1 MVTMSFSAMR
11 CVSEDGSQILLA
23 GEEWNGNNPTF
34 SLFRVTDTVDVGAE
48 LPPGQVWLSDNFAV
62 ISDYDSGGVSVYD
75 FDSAETTTLHEIAEK
90 SEGDYISSAAISPDG
105 ATIVLAESRY
115 DTATGTGMATT
126 LFTYRPGGDMT
137 ERAEFTG
144 EVWWIDWLDS
154 GRMAVN
160 GSAGESGSTSAIV
173 FNPQLEVLFE
183 IEGFQGSELAVINE
197 KMYAVSGG
205 TIVSADLADGSAW
218 PLATLPTQ
226 FLGSIVALPAD
237 FNPSPDVLS
246 GNSDVNPPATVPP
259 LISDEFGGG
268 EAVDVTNTA
277 RIFLGVLVLGGVM
290 ALILNRRKAAAED

>member
-1 MVTMSFSAMR
+1 MR
-11 CVSEDGSQILLA
+11 CVSDDGSQILLA

-34 SLFRVTDTVDVGAE
+34 SLFRVTDTIDVGGE

-62 ISDYDSGGVSVYD
+62 ISDYDSGAVSVYD
-75 FDSAETTTLHEIAEK
+75 FDSAGITFLHEIAEK
-90 SEGDYISSAAISPDG
+90 SEGDYISSGAISPDG

-115 DTATGTGMATT
+115 DTATGTGTT
-126 LFTYRPGGDMT
+126 TNLFTYQPGGDLI
-137 ERAEFTG
+137 ERADFTG

-160 GSAGESGSTSAIV
+160 GSAGGNGSSSAIV

-183 IEGFQGSELAVINE
+183 IEGFQGSEVAVINE

-226 FLGSIVALPAD
+226 FLGSIVALPAS
-237 FNPSPDVLS
+237 FNPSPEVLS
-246 GNSDVNPPATVPP
+246 GNPDVNPPATVPP

-277 RIFLGVLVLGGVM
+277 RIVLGVLVVGGVV
-290 ALILNRRKAAAED
+290 AFILSRRQTVTED